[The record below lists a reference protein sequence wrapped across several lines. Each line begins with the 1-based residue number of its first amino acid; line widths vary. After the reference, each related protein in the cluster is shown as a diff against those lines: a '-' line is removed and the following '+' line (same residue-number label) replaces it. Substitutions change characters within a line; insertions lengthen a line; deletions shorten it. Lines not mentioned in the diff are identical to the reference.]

1 MSDLMWVLRLAA
13 RELDASSR
21 RRLLLAVLLGAG
33 ATGAAVALTGTS
45 AWLIVRASEQ
55 PPVLHLMVAIVGVRA
70 FGLSRGVLRYG
81 ERLAGHDASLRALTE
96 LRVST
101 VRRLADLVPAHLPTH
116 DRSLD
121 SGSLLAGFVDDVDG
135 LTDLWARVVLPVAS
149 TALVVTG
156 ATVAIGVISPHA
168 ALVLL
173 ISVLAAGVLAPW
185 WTSQRTAGVVGQVS
199 ARRAAYEADVVE
211 VLSGATELTL
221 YGALGDRLAGLDGMA
236 ADIAA
241 VHRRRSRSGGWA
253 AALAALAAGG
263 SVWAA
268 LAIGARSTMSSES
281 LTVMVLMP
289 LAVHEAVAALVP
301 ALHALPALAGSA
313 ARVRRMHDLAD
324 PVREPAAARALPEG
338 MVDRCGNRWRPVGVR
353 VDNLDTSWGPASPMV
368 IEHLTLDIAPGEFV
382 VVTGASGQGKS
393 TLASVLARL
402 LEPVRGAVV
411 LSVGSQ
417 SPVSMAV
424 LSTHDVRRV
433 VGLCPQ
439 DPHVFD
445 STVAANLRFA
455 RPEATDDD
463 LRRALDR
470 ALLGEWLAA
479 LPDGLDTHVGAAGR
493 AVSGGEAQRLGVAR
507 ALLADRPVMV
517 FDEPTEHLDDDMAAE
532 LARRLLD
539 LAGDHTVIVL
549 THRGELFPHGV
560 RVVDLGSVSGATTP
574 FSDQGPIGFVP
585 ASRCEPAFV
594 APQLTASPA
603 S

>member
-1 MSDLMWVLRLAA
+1 VRDILWVLRLGA
-13 RELDASSR
+13 RELDGPAR

-45 AWLIVRASEQ
+45 AWLIARASEQ

-70 FGLSRGVLRYG
+70 FGLARGVLRYG

-149 TALVVTG
+149 TTLVVAG
-156 ATVAIGVISPHA
+156 ATVAIGVISPPA

-173 ISVLAAGVLAPW
+173 ITVLVAGVLAPW
-185 WTSQRTAGVVGQVS
+185 LS
-199 ARRAAYEADVVE
+199 ARRSASMVRQVSSLRAEYETDVVE
-211 VLSGATELTL
+211 LLSGATELTL
-221 YGALGDRLAGLDGMA
+221 YGALDDRLTRVDGRSGE
-236 ADIAA
+236 IAA

-263 SVWAA
+263 SVWAM
-268 LAIGARSTMSSES
+268 LVIGAGSTPSTES
-281 LTVMVLMP
+281 LAVMVLLP
-289 LAVHEAVAALVP
+289 LAVHEAVAGLVP

-313 ARVRRMHDLAD
+313 TRVRQMHELED
-324 PVREPAAARALPEG
+324 PVREPPSPVALSEELVDRSATCSAVGLWVDDLSASWVPEG
-338 MVDRCGNRWRPVGVR
+338 
-353 VDNLDTSWGPASPMV
+353 PAV
-368 IEHLTLDIAPGEFV
+368 IDHLNITVAPGELV
-382 VVTGASGQGKS
+382 LVTGASGQGKS

-402 LEPVRGAVV
+402 LEPVQGRVV
-411 LSVGSQ
+411 LVIGSEP
-417 SPVSMAV
+417 PVATDMLVSD
-424 LSTHDVRRV
+424 DVRRI

-455 RPEATDDD
+455 RPEATDDE

-479 LPDGLDTHVGAAGR
+479 LPDGLDTHLGAAGR
-493 AVSGGEAQRLGVAR
+493 ALSGGEAQRLGVAR
-507 ALLADRPVMV
+507 AVLADRPVMV
-517 FDEPTEHLDDDMAAE
+517 FDEPTEHLDDDMATE
-532 LARRLLD
+532 LARRLMD
-539 LAGDHTVIVL
+539 LSGSHTVLVL
-549 THRGELFPHGV
+549 THRGDLFPGGV
-560 RVVDLGSVSGATTP
+560 RVVALGQPDGAELR
-574 FSDQGPIGFVP
+574 FSDQGPTGFVSR
-585 ASRCEPAFV
+585 SRCEPALAAAQFT
-594 APQLTASPA
+594 LSPA
-603 S
+603 P